1 MAATGVTPTAA
12 TPTAAL
18 PRAATPIGDEDARFR
33 RGLAGLALFGAVSQ
47 VLIQTQAF
55 GGNPMVLVPQVDAA
69 VLWSRA
75 GEIAGGDVIGD
86 APYDTAPLLLWV
98 AAITRALGGGLAAL
112 GTFQSLL
119 LVATSLVIA
128 HTARSL
134 ALRVAEVDGERS
146 GAAVGLL
153 AGALFLL
160 LDEPAAGTSR
170 VLAGTLQLFVVSLL
184 LAALA
189 RGLDDLTMRRAGVI
203 GLLTGLAALVFP
215 PFLGLVPVLAL
226 WIWLRTNR
234 TWRRPGVFLAA
245 SVLAIAPA
253 TLHNV
258 IASGEPIPI
267 SAQAGLTFYHGNNEH
282 ADGTFAAVGVVNSKE
297 DQALDSLT
305 RARVALGDDEADWRD
320 ASRYWFGQGL
330 EWWAEEPGH
339 ATKIAAR
346 KLWYALS
353 GRHYGDVYQPWM
365 ERDDGVASRL
375 WLAPVPLAWIV
386 PVALMALFG
395 LVRRIGFSTAFPWLL
410 LLVVPFAVCVV
421 FWYTPRYRLP
431 AAVVLVPLAALALG
445 QMARGGR
452 GALPL
457 AVAAAAG
464 IASGFLNGAIGFDE
478 DPLHARRHAAR
489 MAAAYGELGQH
500 DDGLVYLRRDM
511 EFAPEDAEATNRVVL
526 LLLAL
531 GRDAEA
537 AQAIEDAPPA
547 VRNLPGARS
556 RLAWIQASSVDAD
569 ARDGEAAL
577 RLAVGLIAEI
587 GPDAGLLD
595 LRAAARARTGD
606 HAGAAADARAALSAL
621 TPEDPLR
628 REIERR
634 LALYETGQP
643 YTSPSRLQP

>member
-1 MAATGVTPTAA
+1 MAPPGSTPTAA
-12 TPTAAL
+12 TPAPATPA
-18 PRAATPIGDEDARFR
+18 PATPIRDDDARFR

-75 GEIAGGDVIGD
+75 GEIAAGDVIGA
-86 APYDTAPLLLWV
+86 APYDTAPLLLW
-98 AAITRALGGGLAAL
+98 ATAITRALGGGLAAL
-112 GTFQSLL
+112 GAFQSLL
-119 LVATSLVIA
+119 LVATSIVIA
-128 HTARSL
+128 RTARSL
-134 ALRVAEVDGERS
+134 ARRVAAADGDS
-146 GAAVGLL
+146 SSAAVGLL

-184 LAALA
+184 LSTLVS
-189 RGLDDLTMRRAGVI
+189 GLDDLTARRAGVI
-203 GLLTGLAALVFP
+203 GLLTGLAALAFP

-226 WIWLRTNR
+226 WIWLRSSR
-234 TWRRPGVFLAA
+234 TWRCSGVFLAA

-253 TLHNV
+253 TIHNV
-258 IASGEPIPI
+258 IGCGEPITI

-297 DQALDSLT
+297 DQALDSLA
-305 RARVALGDDEADWRD
+305 RARIALGDDEADWRD

-330 EWWAEEPGH
+330 EWWGDEPGH

-445 QMARGGR
+445 RMARGGR
-452 GALPL
+452 GAVSL
-457 AVAAAAG
+457 AVAAMLG
-464 IASGFLNGAIGFDE
+464 IGSGFLNRAIGFDE

-489 MAAAYGELGQH
+489 MAAAYGELEMH
-500 DDGLVYLRRDM
+500 DEGLAYLRRDM
-511 EFAPEDAEATNRVVL
+511 ELAPEDAEATNRVVL
-526 LLLAL
+526 LLLSL
-531 GRDAEA
+531 GRDADA
-537 AQAIEDAPPA
+537 ALTIEDAPPA
-547 VRNLPGARS
+547 VRDLPGARS
-556 RLAWIQASSVDAD
+556 RLAWIRASSADAD

-577 RLAVGLIAEI
+577 RLAEGLIAEL
-587 GPDAGLLD
+587 GPDPGLLD
-595 LRAAARARTGD
+595 LRAAARARVGD
-606 HAGAAADARAALSAL
+606 HEGAAYDARAAISAL
-621 TPEDPLR
+621 TQEGPLR
-628 REIERR
+628 TSIEGR
-634 LALYETGQP
+634 LALYEAGQP
-643 YTSPSRLQP
+643 YTSPSRRQP